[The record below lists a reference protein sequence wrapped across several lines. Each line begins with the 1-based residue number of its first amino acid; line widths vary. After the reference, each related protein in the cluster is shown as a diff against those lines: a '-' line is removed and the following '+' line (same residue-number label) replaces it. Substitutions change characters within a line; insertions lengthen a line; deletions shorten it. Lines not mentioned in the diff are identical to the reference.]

1 MFHVQWTKWWNL
13 HDSFMRIASGK
24 LKIVVQ
30 IRFILNHRVF
40 FKVFDIMIDKTV
52 TFVLLY
58 YRIKTLFKTTVT
70 WLHRKEKQLKRVKYK
85 FYYLLLHRAVMVPSC
100 PRSEVI
106 NSIREL
112 LPGKTVTPV
121 TFSNVSVPSHVT

>member
-1 MFHVQWTKWWNL
+1 
-13 HDSFMRIASGK
+13 MRMASGK
-24 LKIVVQ
+24 LKIAVQ

-40 FKVFDIMIDKTV
+40 CNIFDIMIDKTV

-70 WLHRKEKQLKRVKYK
+70 WLRRKEKQLKRVKYK
-85 FYYLLLHRAVMVPSC
+85 FYYLLLHRAVMVPSR
-100 PRSEVI
+100 PRSEVT